1 MAYTPFKMKGNPMQ
15 RNFGIGASP
24 AKKGH
29 KGKKETVYN
38 YMPDPKRERT
48 DARGRTQKEVIESR
62 MRNERA
68 YVKKVK
74 EYEKK
79 KGGLT
84 EKEMK
89 KARKKAD
96 QLSKRTVASVDS
108 IAGVNKQLAKQAEKA
123 FKKANK
129 KRKKSTSDFD
139 AATKMMKKSPAKMG
153 HKSPSKM
160 MKKSPAKKPLVGKQ
174 KNLPEELKKK
184 ILAAPSKMKKESAM
198 KMKKKSAM
206 KLKKSPAKMG
216 HKKK

>member
-29 KGKKETVYN
+29 KGKKETTYT
-38 YMPDPKRERT
+38 YREDPKRERT
-48 DARGRTQKEVIESR
+48 DKQGRTQKEVME
-62 MRNERA
+62 MRKKNERD
-68 YVKKVK
+68 YRDKVSA
-74 EYEKK
+74 YEKK

-84 EKEMK
+84 EAEAK
-89 KARKKAD
+89 KANKRASE
-96 QLSKRTVASVDS
+96 LSKRTVFSADS
-108 IAGVNKQLAKQAEKA
+108 IMGVNKELARQAEKA
-123 FKKANK
+123 M
-129 KRKKSTSDFD
+129 KRKRKDTSEFD
-139 AATKMMKKSPAKMG
+139 AATKMMKKSPAKM
-153 HKSPSKM
+153 K
-160 MKKSPAKKPLVGKQ
+160 KKSPAKKPLVGKQ

>member
-29 KGKKETVYN
+29 KDNQETKPAKTYT
-38 YMPDPKRERT
+38 YLEDPKRERT
-48 DARGRTQKEVIESR
+48 DKQGRTQKEVME
-62 MRNERA
+62 MRKKNERA
-68 YVKKVK
+68 YRDKVMA
-74 EYEKK
+74 YEKK
-79 KGGLT
+79 QGGLKPV
-84 EKEMK
+84 EAKA
-89 KARKKAD
+89 ARKRASE
-96 QLSKRTVASVDS
+96 LSKRTVASADS
-108 IAGVNKQLAKQAEKA
+108 IMGVNKELARQAEIAMK
-123 FKKANK
+123 K
-129 KRKKSTSDFD
+129 KRKAREAEFD
-139 AATKMMKKSPAKMG
+139 AATKMMK
-153 HKSPSKM
+153 KSPSKM

>member
-29 KGKKETVYN
+29 KGKKETTYS
-38 YMPDPKRERT
+38 YLEDPKRERT
-48 DARGRTQKEVIESR
+48 DKQGRTQKEVME
-62 MRNERA
+62 MRKKNERD
-68 YVKKVK
+68 YRSKVGA
-74 EYEKK
+74 YEKK

-84 EKEMK
+84 AAEAK
-89 KARKKAD
+89 KANKRASE
-96 QLSKRTVASVDS
+96 LSKRTVASADS
-108 IAGVNKQLAKQAEKA
+108 IMGVNKELARKAEIA
-123 FKKANK
+123 IRK
-129 KRKKSTSDFD
+129 KRKDTSEFD

-160 MKKSPAKKPLVGKQ
+160 KKKSPAKKPLVGKQ

>member
-1 MAYTPFKMKGNPMQ
+1 MYTPFKMKGNPMQ

-29 KGKKETVYN
+29 KGKKETTYS
-38 YMPDPKRERT
+38 YLEDPKRERT
-48 DARGRTQKEVIESR
+48 DKQGRTQKEVME
-62 MRNERA
+62 MRKKNERD
-68 YVKKVK
+68 YVDKVRS
-74 EYEKK
+74 YEKK

-84 EKEMK
+84 EAEAK
-89 KARKKAD
+89 KARKRASE
-96 QLSKRTVASVDS
+96 LSKRTVFSADS
-108 IAGVNKQLAKQAEKA
+108 IRGENRELKRQPEKA
-123 FKKANK
+123 M
-129 KRKKSTSDFD
+129 KRKRKDTSEFD
-139 AATKMMKKSPAKMG
+139 AATKMMKKSPAKM
-153 HKSPSKM
+153 K
-160 MKKSPAKKPLVGKQ
+160 KKSPAKKPLVGKQ

>member
-29 KGKKETVYN
+29 KDNQETKPAKTYSYVE
-38 YMPDPKRERT
+38 DPKRERT

-68 YVKKVK
+68 YVKKVN
-74 EYEKK
+74 EYSKK

-108 IAGVNKQLAKQAEKA
+108 IAGVNKELARQAEKA

-129 KRKKSTSDFD
+129 KRKKDTSDFD
-139 AATKMMKKSPAKMG
+139 AATKMMK
-153 HKSPSKM
+153 KSPSKM

-184 ILAAPSKMKKESAM
+184 ILAAPSKMKKKSAM

>member
-29 KGKKETVYN
+29 KGKKEKEVVYN
-38 YMPDPKRERT
+38 YQPDPKRERT

-108 IAGVNKQLAKQAEKA
+108 IAGVNKQLAKQAERA

-129 KRKKSTSDFD
+129 KRKKDTSDFD
-139 AATKMMKKSPAKMG
+139 AATKMMK
-153 HKSPSKM
+153 KSPSKM

-174 KNLPEELKKK
+174 KNLPEGLKKK
-184 ILAAPSKMKKESAM
+184 ILAAPSKMKKGSSM
-198 KMKKKSAM
+198 KMMKKK
-206 KLKKSPAKMG
+206 
-216 HKKK
+216 